1 MIYRYPSVHL
11 GTVVLVGCTIATTF
25 FLFTSLPI
33 LLFLLSGVA
42 VFSSVT
48 VLCFHSTGQLCRDK
62 LTQLLMVSMAV
73 YSNKGREDSM
83 GGGTIATS
91 KGPVS
96 SLVHYESQKIV
107 QLITRDFVMSWYS
120 LVSRDKDVPR
130 DVVCLLQYLALDLYF
145 RLQRV
150 NIRDTVLHMLPVIN
164 PFLIALNEVGHS
176 ISSSNSGQRIYD
188 VNHPYCVILFEKN
201 PRLIHPALKSSFTEV
216 QYLQKLLD
224 SYLISSVPSQY
235 LKCDVALQLVRNV
248 LVDRLFKSVF
258 DLLCDPVFLIECIPL
273 ILSKLPDTVVQEILT
288 DIHKENDILK
298 SELSKN
304 DGLLTPLLNY
314 HQSVAAVSSWEQY
327 DHEASNESSDTPLE
341 MESTDRLVQSV
352 SAPTEELVLISLPS
366 IYISRNVS
374 VDTKDGQHAGYIIKA
389 TAQHNNYVYL

>member
-1 MIYRYPSVHL
+1 MMIYRYPSVHL
-11 GTVVLVGCTIATTF
+11 VTVVLVGCTIATTF
-25 FLFTSLPI
+25 FLFSSLPI
-33 LLFLLSGVA
+33 LLFLLCGVA
-42 VFSSVT
+42 LFSSVT
-48 VLCFHSTGQLCRDK
+48 VLCFHSSGQLCRDK

-73 YSNKGREDSM
+73 YSNKGRQDSI
-83 GGGTIATS
+83 GGTIATS

-120 LVSRDKDVPR
+120 LVSKDKDVPR

-150 NIRDTVLHMLPVIN
+150 NLRDTIAHLLPVIN
-164 PFLIALNEVGHS
+164 PFLSALNEVGHS
-176 ISSSNSGQRIYD
+176 TSSSNSTLRIFD

-224 SYLISSVPSQY
+224 SYLLSSVPSQY

-248 LVDRLFKSVF
+248 LVDRLFKPVF

-273 ILSKLPDTVVQEILT
+273 ILSKLPDTVVQEILA

-298 SELSKN
+298 SELSEN
-304 DGLLTPLLNY
+304 DGLLTSLLNY
-314 HQSVAAVSSWEQY
+314 HQSVSTVSSWEQY

-352 SAPTEELVLISLPS
+352 SAPTEELVLIALPS

-389 TAQHNNYVYL
+389 TTIIMCVYHN